1 MASILSRNFSI
12 QFYPNFKIIM
22 YRGIVMLL
30 LAELCF
36 ASATVF
42 AKFITNNSDIPA
54 IEITFFR
61 FLFGIIFAF
70 TLLKKSKSSLKPNN
84 KKFVIW
90 RGILNTFAVILFFTA
105 VKHTTVTNANMLN
118 MTYPIFIFMF
128 MPFFATEKIKP
139 IQILYLVISI
149 TGVYMV
155 IQPNFNHLMY
165 GDLIGLLSGI
175 VGGISVITLRKAR
188 EQDST
193 VVIIFYLMTIGTIIN
208 GILLLAVFKM
218 PNFIQ
223 SVNIIFSALLGLGGQ
238 IFITSGY
245 KYIEANKGS
254 IISSSRIIF
263 AVILGVIFFND
274 RLNIEL
280 IIGGLFILFSVIQLT
295 LSERKLA
302 KSKLE
307 LDEQL

>member
-1 MASILSRNFSI
+1 
-12 QFYPNFKIIM
+12 
-22 YRGIVMLL
+22 MLL
-30 LAELCF
+30 LAEFCF

-42 AKFITNNSDIPA
+42 AKFVTESSSIPA

-61 FLFGIIFAF
+61 FLFGIIFAY
-70 TLLKKSKSSLKPNN
+70 TLLRKSKASMVPNN

-90 RGILNTFAVILFFTA
+90 RGILNTIAVILFFTA
-105 VKHTTVTNANMLN
+105 VKYTTVTNANMLN
-118 MTYPIFIFMF
+118 MTYPIFIFLF

-149 TGVYMV
+149 IGVYLV
-155 IQPNFNHLMY
+155 IQPNFNHLLY

-175 VGGISVITLRKAR
+175 VGGVSVITLRKAR
-188 EQDST
+188 EKDST
-193 VVIIFYLMTIGTIIN
+193 VVIIFYLMIIGTIIN
-208 GILLLAVFKM
+208 GILLLAVFQM
-218 PNFIQ
+218 PNLVQ
-223 SVNIIFSALLGLGGQ
+223 SVYIFLSALLGLGGQ

-263 AVILGVIFFND
+263 AVILGVLFFND
-274 RLNIEL
+274 RLNLEL
-280 IIGGLFILFSVIQLT
+280 VIGGIFILFSVVQLT

-302 KSKLE
+302 RERLE
-307 LDEQL
+307 IDG

>member
-1 MASILSRNFSI
+1 
-12 QFYPNFKIIM
+12 
-22 YRGIVMLL
+22 MLL
-30 LAELCF
+30 LAEFCF

-42 AKFITNNSDIPA
+42 AKFVTESSTIPA

-61 FLFGIIFAF
+61 FLFGIIFAY
-70 TLLKKSKSSLKPNN
+70 TLLRKSKASMVPNN

-90 RGILNTFAVILFFTA
+90 RGILNTIAVILFFTA
-105 VKHTTVTNANMLN
+105 VKYTTVTNANMLN
-118 MTYPIFIFMF
+118 MTYPIFIFLF

-149 TGVYMV
+149 IGVYLV
-155 IQPNFNHLMY
+155 IQPNFNHLLY

-175 VGGISVITLRKAR
+175 VGGVSVITLRKAR
-188 EQDST
+188 EKDST
-193 VVIIFYLMTIGTIIN
+193 VVIIFYLMIIGTIIN
-208 GILLLAVFKM
+208 GILLLAVFQM
-218 PNFIQ
+218 PNLVQ
-223 SVNIIFSALLGLGGQ
+223 SAYIILSALLGLGGQ

-263 AVILGVIFFND
+263 AVILGVLFFND
-274 RLNIEL
+274 RLNLEL
-280 IIGGLFILFSVIQLT
+280 VIGGIFILFSVVQLT

-302 KSKLE
+302 RERLE
-307 LDEQL
+307 IDG